1 MRKTLIVALLCMAA
15 GTASAQ
21 TPRIPIDP
29 RPGGPRPE
37 LLCTDL
43 AIAGWNGTRS
53 PPGDPLRAD
62 QVAIAFHVR
71 NNGPRTYTAP
81 DDNKQ
86 WLSLVLETPTG
97 PVQIGVNVLPG
108 DSPGGAV
115 SLAAGG
121 SWRGNIIATLPAGVT
136 RDRHP
141 PAYLRINY
149 APATAGGGWTPP
161 LDCNTSNNSR
171 RVVLR

>member
-1 MRKTLIVALLCMAA
+1 MRKTLIVALLCLAA

-53 PPGDPLRAD
+53 PPGAPLAAN
-62 QVAIAFHVR
+62 QVAIAFHIR
-71 NNGPRTYTAP
+71 NNGPRAYTAP
-81 DDNKQ
+81 DENKQ
-86 WLSLVLETPTG
+86 WLVLELETPTG
-97 PVQIGVNVLPG
+97 VQEIGVNVLPPSG
-108 DSPGGAV
+108 SAAV
-115 SLAAGG
+115 SLARGG
-121 SWRGNIIATLPAGVT
+121 SWRGNIIAELPAGVT

-141 PAYLRINY
+141 PAYLRIAY
-149 APATAGGGWTPP
+149 APASAGWTPP
-161 LDCNTSNNSR
+161 LDCNTSNNR
-171 RVVLR
+171 VRVVLR